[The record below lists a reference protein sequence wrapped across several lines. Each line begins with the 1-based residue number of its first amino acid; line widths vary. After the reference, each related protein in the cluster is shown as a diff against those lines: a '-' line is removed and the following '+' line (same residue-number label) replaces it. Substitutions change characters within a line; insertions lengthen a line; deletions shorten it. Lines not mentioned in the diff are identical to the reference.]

1 MAKQSWKEQ
10 MYQQIANS
18 QVQQVMQQQRAQQ
31 LQNDF
36 ANWQKQQ
43 NDIAQLQASFNEWKA
58 AQPVPEAQPE
68 QAAPVQTAPAQTTQ
82 EIPSIKNT
90 KPKRDL
96 QAEAQEYFARVR
108 AEREQER
115 NAIVNDTLNTL
126 NSKDFKDM
134 AKKGKAQSVI
144 AEKERQKK
152 ADAEA
157 LEKRLDSFDDY
168 GYLRPDKGNDIPKLT
183 DDQKALEEQILN
195 SDRYVDNVPKERW
208 NERFLTKQEKADAI
222 SNTTQADVDRWLSPE
237 TKLTQKEKGIARA
250 YAAAELKKI
259 PTNAST
265 HQPIVDTDAEKQ
277 HYRDMVE
284 IMNKT
289 NPVSSVM
296 SAYTELPLN
305 LVDMVGDAGRSL
317 GNQIGGLG
325 SAITDKLGI
334 TEGATQRHNERMT
347 AANEAA
353 DLKEAN
359 QRQSMANAQTQYPF
373 AYGAGKIAGQVTAY
387 ALTNPVFDGIAE
399 GAGVTNELAKFFIN
413 QGAQNAQDLALDT
426 APLVK
431 QLMSDGSMSEEDKR
445 EVFNNVVLN
454 ALGNAGIGVAQEI
467 PNIAK
472 YAGVKIDARRA
483 ADEAFRQNVR
493 EGADK
498 LARLAG
504 TEDVDNVVR
513 NATRQAEE
521 ATQNIENIAR
531 QMPEIPENVPNAVNN
546 IPENVP
552 ENVPVRPGTA
562 APVSPAIENEAEAM
576 AKAMDAEDVARGN
589 LSIQEINRKGGKKGY
604 YVAEDLPEGGL
615 RNVETGKVYKTREEA
630 EKALEGYRST
640 PNTTEAIEPETPKL
654 LSDDVEAQLAYD
666 FENLGDS
673 YYGNR
678 AEFRQSIANKDFS
691 IPNTAINDVPGKNG
705 KMQYEIV
712 DLDNNRKIKT
722 YASRKA
728 AEKAQAE
735 YAAGNVLKE
744 KALKAY
750 DDLDGAIHK
759 YEVAAYNSAD
769 VEEVN
774 TAKKAVEAARKRYE
788 RAMKEYDPSYHD
800 AIASKDFG
808 EKIARPYY
816 TRNPAAENPVD
827 DALID
832 DMVNDWVQTDA
843 NNPNRFV
850 RDAEPETQN
859 VFRGVEN
866 NTSSENDLWDQLKA
880 GEQSSMPNGDR
891 SPMPMNLQIHGE
903 EPTSRAGKILQEI
916 RQGEGATG
924 GPQPKVSEFYN
935 NSMQRNKY
943 AWDAEDLSDLYT
955 ADRFEYLPTSEKT
968 SVKNAFD
975 NVKANRDSLID
986 RYSRQADNV
995 TTPKE
1000 MNQFYNSQDI
1010 DQMHLLIR
1018 DLRRKEALA
1027 TDPAQKALLSQQRYE
1042 ITKHLYDA
1050 THSSA
1055 AVMQAGQKW
1064 LNDADG
1070 ILDTAESIRIKKANE
1085 IFEDNP
1091 KLKQEADRVAE
1102 NIYNRFKE
1110 LEKNNL
1116 LKDFSEEERKAR
1128 LRELIDDA
1136 LSNSEIKRRLGQEDI
1151 ERIAN
1156 NLMQT
1161 PTADRIKQGIE
1172 DALTNIGWIK
1182 DETVQEVY
1190 DIWSQIEDLDPGS
1203 KQFQKEVTKIYTML
1217 ANDIGGSG
1225 TFWDKVDS
1233 WRYFAMLANPT
1244 THIRNLLGNVT
1255 MNWMTGI
1262 KNDLAAGMEA
1272 LADRLS
1278 KNGIQGG
1285 RTKAILTTKDGDLI
1299 KQSGEYFDNHA
1310 YGEFAQGGNRY
1321 MSASSGIDDAIPT
1334 FNTKALDKVV
1344 KGHSNLLSA
1353 EDVKFG
1359 KAKYK
1364 TSLAGFLKANG
1375 ADASIFNATD
1385 AASKDLLERAHRYA
1399 MDAANEATFHTENA
1413 AANALS
1419 QFTKNLKA
1427 SDNVLNKSLGIMID
1441 TTVPFKKTPMNI
1453 LKNCFEYSPVEFAKV
1468 IVDIGNWKK
1477 GKIATSTMIDNLSK
1491 AITGTGGM
1499 AIGALLAHE
1508 GIIKI
1513 TNGTNKEQSFD
1524 KLMGQ
1529 QALALNIMGHDVD
1542 ISFLP
1547 PSVMPLIM
1555 GATLLNDYKQ
1565 KYGDNYTALD
1575 VLTSSLTDP
1584 ELAANTALES
1594 LDTIVDTT
1602 MLSGINDLI
1611 NTIRYAEEPQDVIKS
1626 LAAKTVTNYAGQMIP
1641 TLVKKTSSVVD
1652 GKKYSSYS
1660 DKTGAAKTLDSSL
1673 KYLKTTVPGLQQA
1686 GKAMEGSSNRTIKK
1700 IGDAITAEPKINGW
1714 GEAEKK
1720 EDYGLGIGGRA
1731 IDQYLNP
1738 ATTTKNTEDRTTQEI
1753 RALSKRLNDDSILDI
1768 GNIST
1773 SESKFSLN
1781 NQQYKLNEKQWTT
1794 YSRIEGHTAKD
1805 LADSYVRGEQ
1815 WNNDTDQDRADT
1827 VKKMKSFSKAYA
1839 QSKVTGADMSS
1850 TNKELAK
1857 IYEKDGAKG
1866 LIEEFHRQTVFSKYE
1881 VSKSDGANAV
1891 YQDLGET
1898 GVEKYA
1904 KFKKKLG
1911 DSTKSEDVE
1920 KMLNSSGMSKSDKA
1934 KYYSY
1939 LKPSATPGNNP
1950 YGYIP
1955 GVSYDPEKDESY
1967 QKAVKAIPS
1976 LKPEKYYETKDTIDS
1991 DKNGTLK
1998 QEELI
2003 NYINSKAKSNDEA
2016 QKMWAAYG
2024 GWTNK
2029 EGQIKKLVGSPG
2041 HYTSSY

>member
-1 MAKQSWKEQ
+1 MASSSWKKE

-18 QVQQVMQQQRAQQ
+18 QVQQVMQQQREQGIAQ
-31 LQNDF
+31 LQAEFN
-36 ANWQKQQ
+36 AWQKQQ
-43 NDIAQLQASFNEWKA
+43 NDIAQLQAEYDSWYAQNNP
-58 AQPVPEAQPE
+58 QPVQS
-68 QAAPVQTAPAQTTQ
+68 APVQTIKAAPKQ
-82 EIPSIKNT
+82 EAKQEPIPSLADFF
-90 KPKRDL
+90 KPTTASGKDVNKEAAVS
-96 QAEAQEYFARVR
+96 QAE
-108 AEREQER
+108 EREKIQEQKAKR
-115 NAIVNDTLNTL
+115 KESINNTL
-126 NSKDFKDM
+126 NMLGTDDFKDM
-134 AKKGKAQSVI
+134 TKKGKAQRVI
-144 AEKERQKK
+144 EQRKAEN
-152 ADAEA
+152 EA
-157 LEKRLDSFDDY
+157 IEKQIAGLDTYNTDN
-168 GYLRPDKGNDIPKLT
+168 LPQLT
-183 DDQKALEEQILN
+183 DDQKVLEEQILN
-195 SDRYVDNVPKERW
+195 ADRYVENTPKERW
-208 NERFLTKQEKADAI
+208 NERFLTKQEKASAI
-222 SNTTQADVDRWLSPE
+222 NNTTQADVDRWLSPE

-250 YAAAELKKI
+250 YAAAELAKI

-265 HQPIVDTDAEKQ
+265 HQPNVQTEEEKQ

-289 NPVSSVM
+289 NPVSSAMTGFV
-296 SAYTELPLN
+296 ELPFN
-305 LVDMVGDAGRSL
+305 LVDMVGDAGRAV
-317 GNQIGGLG
+317 GDQISGLG
-325 SAITDKLGI
+325 AAVTDKLGI
-334 TEGATQRHNERMT
+334 TEGATQRNNERIE
-347 AANEAA
+347 AANESANA
-353 DLKEAN
+353 KEEN
-359 QRQSMANAQTQYPF
+359 FRRSIGNAQTQYPG
-373 AYGAGKIAGQVTAY
+373 AYTGGKIAGQITAY

-399 GAGVTNELAKFFIN
+399 GAGVTNQLAKFFIN

-454 ALGNAGIGVAQEI
+454 ALGNAAMGTVQEI
-467 PNIAK
+467 PNIAQYVGGK
-472 YAGVKIDARRA
+472 VDARRA

-493 EGADK
+493 AGADN

-513 NATRQAEE
+513 NATRQYEQA
-521 ATQNIENIAR
+521 AQNIEDISK
-531 QMPEIPENVPNAVNN
+531 QMPEIPEN
-546 IPENVP
+546 IPES
-552 ENVPVRPGTA
+552 VPVRPGTA
-562 APVSPAIENEAEAM
+562 APVGPAIENEAEAM
-576 AKAMDAEDVARGN
+576 AKAMGAEDVARGD
-589 LSIQEINRKGGKKGY
+589 LSIQEVNRKGGKKGY
-604 YVAEDLPEGGL
+604 YVSEELPEGGS

-640 PNTTEAIEPETPKL
+640 PNTTETIEPETPKL

-722 YASRKA
+722 FASRKA

-832 DMVNDWVQTDA
+832 EMVNDWVQTDV

-850 RDAEPETQN
+850 RDAQPDN
-859 VFRGVEN
+859 VNIYRGVN
-866 NTSSENDLWDQLKA
+866 DNADIPSSENALWDELKA
-880 GEQSSMPNGDR
+880 AERNSMPNDR
-891 SPMPMNLQIHGE
+891 TQIPMNLQVHGE
-903 EPTSRAGKILQEI
+903 EPTSRAGRILQEI
-916 RQGEGATG
+916 RQGEGAVG

-955 ADRFEYLPTSEKT
+955 ADRFEYLPTSERT

-975 NVKANRDSLID
+975 NVKANRDNLID
-986 RYSRQADNV
+986 RYTRQADSIKK
-995 TTPKE
+995 PKE
-1000 MNQFYNSQDI
+1000 MQQFYNSQDI

-1042 ITKHLYDA
+1042 ITKHLFDA

-1128 LRELIDDA
+1128 LRELIDEA

-1262 KNDLAAGMEA
+1262 KNNLAAGIETV
-1272 LADRLS
+1272 ADKLS

-1453 LKNCFEYSPVEFAKV
+1453 LKNCFEYSPVEFGKV
-1468 IVDIGNWKK
+1468 ILDIGNWKK

-1524 KLMGQ
+1524 KMMGQ

-1565 KYGDNYTALD
+1565 KYGDDYTALD

-1602 MLSGINDLI
+1602 MLSGISDLI

-1673 KYLKTTVPGLQQA
+1673 KYLKTTIPGLQQA
-1686 GKAMEGSSNRTIKK
+1686 GKAMEVSSNRTIKK
-1700 IGDAITAEPKINGW
+1700 IGEAITAEPKINGW
-1714 GEAEKK
+1714 GEAEQK
-1720 EDYGLGIGGRA
+1720 EDYGWGIGGRA

-1738 ATTTKNTEDRTTQEI
+1738 ATTTKNTEDKTTQEI
-1753 RALSKRLNDDSILDI
+1753 RELSKRLNDDSILDI

-1781 NQQYKLNEKQWTT
+1781 NQQYKLNEKQWTE
-1794 YSRIEGHTAKD
+1794 YSKVEGRTAKD
-1805 LADSYVRGEQ
+1805 LADSYVGGRQ
-1815 WNNDTDQDRADT
+1815 WNSDTDQDRADT
-1827 VKKMKSFSKAYA
+1827 VKKMKAFSKAYA
-1839 QSKVTGADMSS
+1839 QSKITRAEMSS
-1850 TNKELAK
+1850 ANKELAK

-1891 YQDLGET
+1891 YKDLGEI
-1898 GVEKYA
+1898 GIEKYA

-1920 KMLNSSGMSKSDKA
+1920 KILNSSGMSQSNKA

-1955 GVSYDPEKDESY
+1955 GVSYDPEKDEAY
-1967 QKAVKAIPS
+1967 QKAVKEIPS
-1976 LKPEKYYETKDTIDS
+1976 LKPEKYYETKDTIDA
-1991 DKNGTLK
+1991 DNNGTLK

-2003 NYINSKAKSNDEA
+2003 NYINSKAKSNSEA

-2029 EGQIKKLVGSPG
+2029 DGQIKKLVGSPG
-2041 HYTSSY
+2041 HYTSSYGNN

>member
-1 MAKQSWKEQ
+1 
-10 MYQQIANS
+10 MYEQIANS

-58 AQPVPEAQPE
+58 AQPVPEAQPV
-68 QAAPVQTAPAQTTQ
+68 QAAPVQTTQ

-152 ADAEA
+152 AENEA
-157 LEKRLDSFDDY
+157 IEKQIAGLDTYNTDN
-168 GYLRPDKGNDIPKLT
+168 LPQLT

-195 SDRYVDNVPKERW
+195 SDRYVDNTPKERW
-208 NERFLTKQEKADAI
+208 NERLLTKQEKADAI
-222 SNTTQADVDRWLSPE
+222 NKTTQTDVDRWLSPE

-259 PTNAST
+259 PTNKSN
-265 HQPIVDTDAEKQ
+265 HQPIVQTDEERQ

-289 NPVSSVM
+289 NPVSSAMTGFV
-296 SAYTELPLN
+296 ELPFN

-454 ALGNAGIGVAQEI
+454 ALGNAGIGVVQEI

-472 YAGVKIDARRA
+472 YAGGKIDARRA

-498 LARLAG
+498 LAKLAG
-504 TEDVDNVVR
+504 ETEARKLPVLGEENYATDIYGDIKPYDVVADNGAKAISQEEFDAGQKRLQDLMNKTEEPATSEISKTITPESKAEIKSDVKKLKASFNGKVNYIKDGKNKYAIDFRKAFDEFADNPTAETFAKTKSALNDYIANSRVQKMKTWDGEWYDKRFDNFDPETRTSAFTQAIDDLGKKYGIEDSAKAMPEQPALNNIVEDVPDKWINEWIEKDISDPNRFLRGTDQTETVKTTGQYSPEEIEELDKYWKERYNLDESMTRLNRDTNVYHKKLYEQRKEYLDSITEPIQKKYPELFDEYGDFKGVPK
-513 NATRQAEE
+513 ATKVE
-521 ATQNIENIAR
+521 
-531 QMPEIPENVPNAVNN
+531 
-546 IPENVP
+546 
-552 ENVPVRPGTA
+552 
-562 APVSPAIENEAEAM
+562 APVSNEN
-576 AKAMDAEDVARGN
+576 
-589 LSIQEINRKGGKKGY
+589 
-604 YVAEDLPEGGL
+604 
-615 RNVETGKVYKTREEA
+615 
-630 EKALEGYRST
+630 ALWDE
-640 PNTTEAIEPETPKL
+640 L
-654 LSDDVEAQLAYD
+654 
-666 FENLGDS
+666 
-673 YYGNR
+673 
-678 AEFRQSIANKDFS
+678 
-691 IPNTAINDVPGKNG
+691 
-705 KMQYEIV
+705 
-712 DLDNNRKIKT
+712 
-722 YASRKA
+722 KA
-728 AEKAQAE
+728 AES
-735 YAAGNVLKE
+735 N
-744 KALKAY
+744 
-750 DDLDGAIHK
+750 
-759 YEVAAYNSAD
+759 
-769 VEEVN
+769 
-774 TAKKAVEAARKRYE
+774 
-788 RAMKEYDPSYHD
+788 
-800 AIASKDFG
+800 
-808 EKIARPYY
+808 
-816 TRNPAAENPVD
+816 
-827 DALID
+827 
-832 DMVNDWVQTDA
+832 
-843 NNPNRFV
+843 
-850 RDAEPETQN
+850 
-859 VFRGVEN
+859 
-866 NTSSENDLWDQLKA
+866 
-880 GEQSSMPNGDR
+880 SMPKEDKPLL
-891 SPMPMNLQIHGE
+891 SMNLQQHGE
-903 EPTSRAGKILQEI
+903 EPTSRGGRILQDI
-916 RQGEGATG
+916 KRGEDIAN
-924 GPQPKVSEFYN
+924 GPEAKVSEFYN

-943 AWDAEDLSDLYT
+943 AWDSEDLADLYT
-955 ADRFEYLPTSEKT
+955 ADQFEYLPTSEKT

-1000 MNQFYNSQDI
+1000 MKQFYNSQDI

-1018 DLRRKEALA
+1018 DLRRKEALV

-1262 KNDLAAGMEA
+1262 KNDLAAGIEA
-1272 LADRLS
+1272 LADKLS

-1334 FNTKALDKVV
+1334 FKTKALDKVV

-1453 LKNCFEYSPVEFAKV
+1453 LKNCFEYSPVEFGKV

-1529 QALALNIMGHDVD
+1529 QALALNIMGHDID

-1565 KYGDNYTALD
+1565 KYGDDYTALD

-1753 RALSKRLNDDSILDI
+1753 RALSKRLNDDSVLDI

-1920 KMLNSSGMSKSDKA
+1920 KLLNSSGMSKSDKA

-1976 LKPEKYYETKDTIDS
+1976 LKPEKYYETKDTIDA
-1991 DKNGTLK
+1991 DDNGTLK

-2003 NYINSKAKSNDEA
+2003 NYINSKAKSNGEA

>member
-1 MAKQSWKEQ
+1 MANQSWKQQ
-10 MYQQIANS
+10 MYEQIANS

-58 AQPVPEAQPE
+58 AQPAPEAQPV
-68 QAAPVQTAPAQTTQ
+68 QAAPVQTAPVQTTQ
-82 EIPSIKNT
+82 EIPSIKT
-90 KPKRDL
+90 TQPKRDL
-96 QAEAQEYFARVR
+96 QAEAQEYFAKVR

-115 NAIVNDTLNTL
+115 NAIVNDTLNAL

-157 LEKRLDSFDDY
+157 LEKQLNNFDDY
-168 GYLRPDKGNDIPKLT
+168 GYLRSDKGNDIPKLT
-183 DDQKALEEQILN
+183 DEQKALEEQILN
-195 SDRYVDNVPKERW
+195 SDRYVDNTPKERW

-222 SNTTQADVDRWLSPE
+222 NNTTQADVDRWLSPE

-265 HQPIVDTDAEKQ
+265 HQPLVQTDEERQ
-277 HYRDMVE
+277 HYADMVE

-289 NPVSSVM
+289 NPISSAM
-296 SAYTELPLN
+296 SGYMELPFN
-305 LVDMVGDAGRSL
+305 LVDMVGDAGRSV
-317 GNQIGGLG
+317 GNQISGLG
-325 SAITDKLGI
+325 AAVTDKLGI
-334 TEGATQRHNERMT
+334 TEGATQRHNERVE
-347 AANEAA
+347 ASNELANTNE
-353 DLKEAN
+353 EN
-359 QRQSMANAQTQYPF
+359 MRRSMANAQTQYPF
-373 AYGAGKIAGQVTAY
+373 ANAGGKLAGQITMY
-387 ALTNPVFDGIAE
+387 AVTNPVFDGIAE

-431 QLMSDGSMSEEDKR
+431 QLMADGSMSDEDKR
-445 EVFNNVVLN
+445 EVFNNVLLN
-454 ALGNAGIGVAQEI
+454 ALGNAAMGTVQEI
-467 PNIAK
+467 PNIAQYVGGK
-472 YAGVKIDARRA
+472 VDARRA
-483 ADEAFRQNVR
+483 ADEAFRENVR
-493 EGADK
+493 AGADN

-521 ATQNIENIAR
+521 AAQNIDNIAR
-531 QMPEIPENVPNAVNN
+531 QMPEIPDD
-546 IPENVP
+546 I
-552 ENVPVRPGTA
+552 PVRPDK
-562 APVSPAIENEAEAM
+562 PVSPSIENAAEEIS
-576 AKAMDAEDVARGN
+576 KAMDAEEAAR
-589 LSIQEINRKGGKKGY
+589 
-604 YVAEDLPEGGL
+604 
-615 RNVETGKVYKTREEA
+615 
-630 EKALEGYRST
+630 
-640 PNTTEAIEPETPKL
+640 AIEPPKAVENAAEGIENAAKTQQIETPKTNTV
-654 LSDDVEAQLAYD
+654 DIPEEAQEQIFSD
-666 FENLGDS
+666 FE
-673 YYGNR
+673 
-678 AEFRQSIANKDFS
+678 
-691 IPNTAINDVPGKNG
+691 
-705 KMQYEIV
+705 EIYRS
-712 DLDNNRKIKT
+712 LDNMDR
-722 YASRKA
+722 A
-728 AEKAQAE
+728 ANDTGNAKVIEKFKKLQKSVFDYEEKVWNAE
-735 YAAGNVLKE
+735 TL
-744 KALKAY
+744 
-750 DDLDGAIHK
+750 
-759 YEVAAYNSAD
+759 
-769 VEEVN
+769 EEVN
-774 TAKKAVEAARKRYE
+774 KSKRAADAARQSFIRE
-788 RAMKEYDPSYHD
+788 MKKIDPNYTGDLTGTKLGQAIYRRGNPKLSD
-800 AIASKDFG
+800 ADTQSM
-808 EKIARPYY
+808 
-816 TRNPAAENPVD
+816 
-827 DALID
+827 ID
-832 DMVNDWVQTDA
+832 DWVKQDVE
-843 NNPNRFV
+843 NPNRFV
-850 RDAEPETQN
+850 KDAEPETQN

-891 SPMPMNLQIHGE
+891 SPIPMNLQIHGE

-916 RQGEGATG
+916 RQGEGAAG

-943 AWDAEDLSDLYT
+943 AWDAEDLNDLYT

-1000 MNQFYNSQDI
+1000 MKQFYNSQDI

-1156 NLMQT
+1156 SLMQT

-1262 KNDLAAGMEA
+1262 KNDLAAGIEA
-1272 LADRLS
+1272 VADKLS

-1611 NTIRYAEEPQDVIKS
+1611 NTIRYAEKPQDVIKS

-1686 GKAMEGSSNRTIKK
+1686 GKAMEVSSNRTIKK
-1700 IGDAITAEPKINGW
+1700 IGEAITAEPKINGW

-1720 EDYGLGIGGRA
+1720 EDYGWGIGGRA

-1738 ATTTKNTEDRTTQEI
+1738 ATTTKNTEDKTTQEI
-1753 RALSKRLNDDSILDI
+1753 RELSKRLNDDSILDI

-1781 NQQYKLNEKQWTT
+1781 NQQYKLNEKQWTE
-1794 YSRIEGHTAKD
+1794 YSKVEGRTAKD
-1805 LADSYVRGEQ
+1805 LADSYVKGRQ
-1815 WNNDTDQDRADT
+1815 WNSDNDQDRADT
-1827 VKKMKSFSKAYA
+1827 IKKMKAFSKAYA
-1839 QSKVTGADMSS
+1839 QSKITRAEMSS
-1850 TNKELAK
+1850 ANKELAK

-1898 GVEKYA
+1898 GIKKYS
-1904 KFKKKLG
+1904 KFKKQLG

-1920 KMLNSSGMSKSDKA
+1920 RILNSSGMSQSNKA

-1955 GVSYDPEKDESY
+1955 GVSYDPEKDEAY
-1967 QKAVKAIPS
+1967 QKAVKEIPS
-1976 LKPEKYYETKDTIDS
+1976 LKPEKYYETKDTIDA
-1991 DKNGTLK
+1991 DNNGTLK

>member
-1 MAKQSWKEQ
+1 
-10 MYQQIANS
+10 
-18 QVQQVMQQQRAQQ
+18 
-31 LQNDF
+31 
-36 ANWQKQQ
+36 
-43 NDIAQLQASFNEWKA
+43 
-58 AQPVPEAQPE
+58 
-68 QAAPVQTAPAQTTQ
+68 
-82 EIPSIKNT
+82 
-90 KPKRDL
+90 
-96 QAEAQEYFARVR
+96 
-108 AEREQER
+108 
-115 NAIVNDTLNTL
+115 
-126 NSKDFKDM
+126 
-134 AKKGKAQSVI
+134 
-144 AEKERQKK
+144 
-152 ADAEA
+152 
-157 LEKRLDSFDDY
+157 
-168 GYLRPDKGNDIPKLT
+168 
-183 DDQKALEEQILN
+183 
-195 SDRYVDNVPKERW
+195 
-208 NERFLTKQEKADAI
+208 
-222 SNTTQADVDRWLSPE
+222 
-237 TKLTQKEKGIARA
+237 
-250 YAAAELKKI
+250 
-259 PTNAST
+259 
-265 HQPIVDTDAEKQ
+265 
-277 HYRDMVE
+277 
-284 IMNKT
+284 
-289 NPVSSVM
+289 
-296 SAYTELPLN
+296 
-305 LVDMVGDAGRSL
+305 
-317 GNQIGGLG
+317 
-325 SAITDKLGI
+325 
-334 TEGATQRHNERMT
+334 
-347 AANEAA
+347 
-353 DLKEAN
+353 
-359 QRQSMANAQTQYPF
+359 
-373 AYGAGKIAGQVTAY
+373 
-387 ALTNPVFDGIAE
+387 
-399 GAGVTNELAKFFIN
+399 
-413 QGAQNAQDLALDT
+413 
-426 APLVK
+426 
-431 QLMSDGSMSEEDKR
+431 
-445 EVFNNVVLN
+445 
-454 ALGNAGIGVAQEI
+454 
-467 PNIAK
+467 
-472 YAGVKIDARRA
+472 
-483 ADEAFRQNVR
+483 
-493 EGADK
+493 
-498 LARLAG
+498 
-504 TEDVDNVVR
+504 
-513 NATRQAEE
+513 
-521 ATQNIENIAR
+521 
-531 QMPEIPENVPNAVNN
+531 
-546 IPENVP
+546 
-552 ENVPVRPGTA
+552 
-562 APVSPAIENEAEAM
+562 
-576 AKAMDAEDVARGN
+576 
-589 LSIQEINRKGGKKGY
+589 
-604 YVAEDLPEGGL
+604 
-615 RNVETGKVYKTREEA
+615 
-630 EKALEGYRST
+630 
-640 PNTTEAIEPETPKL
+640 
-654 LSDDVEAQLAYD
+654 
-666 FENLGDS
+666 
-673 YYGNR
+673 
-678 AEFRQSIANKDFS
+678 
-691 IPNTAINDVPGKNG
+691 
-705 KMQYEIV
+705 
-712 DLDNNRKIKT
+712 
-722 YASRKA
+722 
-728 AEKAQAE
+728 
-735 YAAGNVLKE
+735 
-744 KALKAY
+744 
-750 DDLDGAIHK
+750 
-759 YEVAAYNSAD
+759 
-769 VEEVN
+769 
-774 TAKKAVEAARKRYE
+774 
-788 RAMKEYDPSYHD
+788 
-800 AIASKDFG
+800 
-808 EKIARPYY
+808 
-816 TRNPAAENPVD
+816 
-827 DALID
+827 
-832 DMVNDWVQTDA
+832 
-843 NNPNRFV
+843 
-850 RDAEPETQN
+850 
-859 VFRGVEN
+859 
-866 NTSSENDLWDQLKA
+866 
-880 GEQSSMPNGDR
+880 
-891 SPMPMNLQIHGE
+891 
-903 EPTSRAGKILQEI
+903 
-916 RQGEGATG
+916 
-924 GPQPKVSEFYN
+924 
-935 NSMQRNKY
+935 
-943 AWDAEDLSDLYT
+943 
-955 ADRFEYLPTSEKT
+955 
-968 SVKNAFD
+968 
-975 NVKANRDSLID
+975 
-986 RYSRQADNV
+986 
-995 TTPKE
+995 
-1000 MNQFYNSQDI
+1000 
-1010 DQMHLLIR
+1010 
-1018 DLRRKEALA
+1018 
-1027 TDPAQKALLSQQRYE
+1027 
-1042 ITKHLYDA
+1042 
-1050 THSSA
+1050 
-1055 AVMQAGQKW
+1055 
-1064 LNDADG
+1064 
-1070 ILDTAESIRIKKANE
+1070 
-1085 IFEDNP
+1085 
-1091 KLKQEADRVAE
+1091 
-1102 NIYNRFKE
+1102 
-1110 LEKNNL
+1110 
-1116 LKDFSEEERKAR
+1116 
-1128 LRELIDDA
+1128 
-1136 LSNSEIKRRLGQEDI
+1136 
-1151 ERIAN
+1151 
-1156 NLMQT
+1156 
-1161 PTADRIKQGIE
+1161 
-1172 DALTNIGWIK
+1172 
-1182 DETVQEVY
+1182 
-1190 DIWSQIEDLDPGS
+1190 
-1203 KQFQKEVTKIYTML
+1203 
-1217 ANDIGGSG
+1217 
-1225 TFWDKVDS
+1225 
-1233 WRYFAMLANPT
+1233 MLANPT

-1262 KNDLAAGMEA
+1262 KNDLAAGIEA
-1272 LADRLS
+1272 VADKLS

-1385 AASKDLLERAHRYA
+1385 TASKDLLERAHRYA

-1626 LAAKTVTNYAGQMIP
+1626 LAAKTATNYAGQMIP

-1720 EDYGLGIGGRA
+1720 EDYGWGIGGRA

-1753 RALSKRLNDDSILDI
+1753 RALSKRLNDDSVLDI

-1827 VKKMKSFSKAYA
+1827 IKKMKSFSKAYA

-1891 YQDLGET
+1891 YQDLGEK
-1898 GVEKYA
+1898 GVENYS

-1920 KMLNSSGMSKSDKA
+1920 KLLNSSGMSKSDKA

-1976 LKPEKYYETKDTIDS
+1976 LKPEKYYETKDTIDA
-1991 DKNGTLK
+1991 DNNGTLK

-2003 NYINSKAKSNDEA
+2003 NYINSKAKSNGEA